1 MRPSKTSLPWL
12 KGLKNLLVHASVA
25 RFVKEQAISD
35 ELFEQMLAFV
45 T

>member
-1 MRPSKTSLPWL
+1 LPWL